1 MNTCVVGIDPGKTG
15 YLAAIILPDKIIS
28 VLPTDSQ
35 PLQIVEWLNRMDSKA
50 QIQMVV
56 MEQVHSIFGASAK
69 SNFKFG
75 FNVGFITG
83 IVQSKGLGMTYIQP
97 KAWQG
102 ILRIPKTE
110 KENRKK
116 IHAETMLQLYPHS
129 RDLIYTPRGRLLDG
143 AADAILIAHAALV
156 SGAALI
162 SNK

>member
-1 MNTCVVGIDPGKTG
+1 
-15 YLAAIILPDKIIS
+15 
-28 VLPTDSQ
+28 
-35 PLQIVEWLNRMDSKA
+35 
-50 QIQMVV
+50 
-56 MEQVHSIFGASAK
+56 
-69 SNFKFG
+69 
-75 FNVGFITG
+75 
-83 IVQSKGLGMTYIQP
+83 MTYIQP

-156 SGAALI
+156 SGAALS